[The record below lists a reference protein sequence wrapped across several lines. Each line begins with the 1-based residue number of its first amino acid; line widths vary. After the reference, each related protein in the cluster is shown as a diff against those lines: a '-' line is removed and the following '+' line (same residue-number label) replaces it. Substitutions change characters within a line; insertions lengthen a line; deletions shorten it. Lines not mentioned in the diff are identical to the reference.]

1 MALSA
6 AQKAAQKRYKERNA
20 ERQRYYVAKSTALRF
35 VEMASEADFA
45 QLCERIDARR
55 SQLEVGEKVNG

>member
-1 MALSA
+1 MALSP
-6 AQKAAQKRYKERNA
+6 AQKAAQKRYKARNA

-35 VEMASEADFA
+35 VEMASAEDFA

-55 SQLEVGEKVNG
+55 SQIEVGEKMNG